1 MRAPRFHRVLIA
13 LTASLSTALARS
25 AAPPLATDLE
35 AERLLGSINAFWSQQ
50 IAALGGRYRPA
61 KLEWLAQP
69 LQDGCGVP
77 AALTGSFYCPNSESV
92 YLDRPFL
99 DRLMA
104 ASAGSPAAAL
114 GYVVAHE
121 VAHHVQYL
129 IGTTGMVN
137 QARLRSSRDI
147 AQRTL
152 MTFELQADCYA
163 GLWMRW
169 AVANGTLTSTADGSA
184 LLQSVAAVSQQWQA
198 HLHTGEQMLDPLLH
212 GSADQRRKWLQRGWN
227 SGQFNDCDTFGAV
240 AAGNL

>member
-1 MRAPRFHRVLIA
+1 MRVSRIYRVLIA
-13 LTASLSTALARS
+13 LTGALSTAPAWP
-25 AAPPLATDLE
+25 APPPSANDVE
-35 AERLLGSINAFWSQQ
+35 VQQIFASINAFWSQQ
-50 IAALGGRYRPA
+50 IAALGGRYRPP
-61 KLEWLAQP
+61 KLEWFAQP
-69 LQDGCGVP
+69 LKDGCGVP

-92 YLDRPFL
+92 YLDRPFM
-99 DRLMA
+99 DRLLAA
-104 ASAGSPAAAL
+104 ASGSPAAAL
-114 GYVVAHE
+114 DYVVAHE

-152 MTFELQADCYA
+152 TTFELQADCYA

-169 AVANGTLTSTADGSA
+169 AVAKGTVTSTADGSA
-184 LLQSVAAVSQQWQA
+184 LLESVATVSQQWQA
-198 HLHTGEQMLDPLLH
+198 HLHTGEQMLDPLVH

>member
-1 MRAPRFHRVLIA
+1 MRVPRIHRVVIA
-13 LTASLSTALARS
+13 LTGALSTALAW
-25 AAPPLATDLE
+25 AAPPPLANNVEVEQLF
-35 AERLLGSINAFWSQQ
+35 ASINAFWSQQ
-50 IAALGGRYRPA
+50 IAALGARYRPP
-61 KLEWLAQP
+61 KLEWFAQP
-69 LQDGCGVP
+69 LKDGCGVP
-77 AALTGSFYCPNSESV
+77 AALTGSFYCPNSETV

-99 DRLMA
+99 DRL
-104 ASAGSPAAAL
+104 PATAL

-152 MTFELQADCYA
+152 ITFELQADCYA

-169 AVANGTLTSTADGSA
+169 AVANGTIKSTADGSA
-184 LLQSVAAVSQQWQA
+184 VLESVAAVSQQWQA
-198 HLHTGEQMLDPLLH
+198 HMHTGEQMLDPLVH
-212 GSADQRRKWLQRGWN
+212 GSADQRRKWLQRGWS
-227 SGQFNDCDTFGAV
+227 SGQLNDCDTFGAV